1 MYIVNVK
8 KYRNMYIANVQKTQK
23 YLFDLFAVVS
33 HLHFKRSKKKQ
44 KYLFDLEV
52 TALLFCLIV
61 NAQKPILSRV
71 SIN

>member
-1 MYIVNVK
+1 MYIVNV
-8 KYRNMYIANVQKTQK
+8 Q
-23 YLFDLFAVVS
+23 
-33 HLHFKRSKKKQ
+33 KKQ